1 MRKFLFPNSIVV
13 VGVSSNPKK
22 VGHTIALNI
31 ISSGFRGKL
40 YFVNRGKKSI
50 LGKQAYQSIVSLPHA
65 PDLAIVAIP
74 ALGVM
79 QVLEDCAKLQIKNAI
94 IISAGFSESGV
105 KGRILE
111 EKMQLMAKK
120 SGIRVLGPNCLG
132 ILNSENHLN
141 ASFANSQ
148 IEKGKVGFL
157 SQSGAIGTAMLDWA
171 AKNYFGFSQ
180 FISLGNM
187 AMIDETEALEYF
199 WENEKTK
206 VILAYLEGIKR
217 GEEFFEKAKKIS
229 EKKPIIILKAGRTK
243 HGHNA
248 AFSHTGAMAG
258 DERIFDEA
266 AKKANVILA
275 KTLEEFFNL
284 AVIFCSPYPIHGKNT
299 AIITNAGGAG
309 VVASDILSRSQ
320 LDFAQ
325 LTSATAHKLHTLLP
339 PHSSVENPVDIVG
352 DADAKRYAKTLYEI
366 LKDKNVDAGLVLL
379 TPQTMTEVSKT
390 AKAIVNIVKK
400 RKIFLAACFLGA
412 NKVAGGIEILQKAS
426 IPVFLFPHQAID
438 GMEKMYLYFKRK
450 EKSKDYKEHL
460 RHKKIIF
467 SLEKYRQFQRYIL
480 DARERKEK
488 KLSYT
493 CAQDL
498 LQFYEIPLIP
508 AKLVREKSDIAAFL
522 KDIHYPMAAKIFS
535 AGLEHKTDAGGV
547 VLHIKN
553 FEEAKNAF
561 QKIKE
566 DVSRK
571 LHNARIDG
579 ILFQE
584 MAREGIEMI
593 FGAKRDPQ
601 FGPVVLLGMGGIYT
615 EIFQDTALRLVP
627 IGRSEPYEMIDELRI
642 SPIVKGARGQEG
654 YDKDAIA
661 DIVHKLSQLMSDFPD
676 IQEIDINPVFVYKK
690 GQGVQAV
697 DWRILV

>member
-1 MRKFLFPNSIVV
+1 MQKFLFPSSIVV

-22 VGHTIALNI
+22 VGHTIAQNI

-50 LGKQAYQSIVSLPHA
+50 LGKRAYQSIVRLPHA

-74 ALGVM
+74 ALGVA

-105 KGRILE
+105 EGRMLE
-111 EKMQLMAKK
+111 EKMVLMAKK
-120 SGIRVLGPNCLG
+120 RGIQVLGPNCLG

-141 ASFANSQ
+141 ASFADAE
-148 IEKGKVGFL
+148 IEKGGVGFL

-171 AKNYFGFSQ
+171 AKNHFGFSQ
-180 FISLGNM
+180 FLSLGNM
-187 AMIDETEALEYF
+187 AMIDETQALEYF

-217 GEEFFEKAKKIS
+217 GVEFFEKAKKIS
-229 EKKPIIILKAGRTK
+229 EKKPIIVLKAGITK
-243 HGHNA
+243 QGHNA
-248 AFSHTGAMAG
+248 VFSHTGSMAG

-266 AKKANVILA
+266 AKKANIIRA

-284 AVIFCSPYPIHGKNT
+284 AVIFCSPYSMRGKNV
-299 AIITNAGGAG
+299 AIVTNAGGAG
-309 VVASDILSRSQ
+309 VVAADIVSQSQ
-320 LDFAQ
+320 LELAQ
-325 LTSATAHKLHTLLP
+325 LTGATAHKLRALLP
-339 PHSSVENPVDIVG
+339 SHSSVKNPVDIVG
-352 DADAKRYAKTLYEI
+352 DADAERYEKTLDEV
-366 LKDKNVDAGLVLL
+366 LKDTNVDAGLVLL

-390 AKAIVNIVKK
+390 AKAIVNMVKK
-400 RKIFLAACFLGA
+400 RKIFLSAVFLGA
-412 NKVAGGIEILQKAS
+412 KKVVGGIEILQKAS
-426 IPVFLFPHQAID
+426 IPVFTFPHQAID
-438 GMEKMYLYFKRK
+438 AMEKMCLYFKRK
-450 EKSKDYKEHL
+450 KKSKEHKEHL
-460 RHKKIIF
+460 LYKKIIF
-467 SLEKYRQFQRYIL
+467 PLEKYEQFQRYIL
-480 DARERKEK
+480 GVRERKEK
-488 KLSYT
+488 KLSYERS
-493 CAQDL
+493 QYL
-498 LQFYEIPLIP
+498 LQSYKIPLIP
-508 AKLVREKSDIAAFL
+508 ARVVREKNDIAAFA
-522 KDIHYPMAAKIFS
+522 KDIQYPMAAKIFS
-535 AGLEHKTDAGGV
+535 ADVEHKTDLGGV

-553 FEEAKNAF
+553 LEEAKNAF

-571 LHNARIDG
+571 LRNARIDG
-579 ILFQE
+579 VLFQE

-627 IGRSEPYEMIDELRI
+627 IGRSEPYQMIDELRI
-642 SPIVKGARGQEG
+642 SPIVNGTRGQES

-661 DIVHKLSQLMSDFPD
+661 DVVHKLSQLMTDFPD
-676 IQEIDINPVFVYKK
+676 IQEIDINPAIVYKK

-697 DWRILV
+697 DWRIMV